1 MVDHLENRGWIIEHK
16 SFKQHETNFTYN
28 ENDLFEDFKKLLV
41 YLGFE
46 LKKDVF
52 TKHFSQF
59 DCDLKVD
66 LKNEKLIYPIEKGFI
81 VNSETT
87 SNFSSNEN
95 FVVFECV
102 YRLLNQGY
110 KPESIELEPSWK
122 LGHSNKSGRADIFIK
137 NLQNQ
142 PLLIIECKTAGREFE
157 KAWKYTLEDGGTF

>member
-1 MVDHLENRGWIIEHK
+1 MKL
-16 SFKQHETNFTYN
+16 
-28 ENDLFEDFKKLLV
+28 EDFKKLLV
-41 YLGFE
+41 YLEFE

-66 LKNEKLIYPIEKGFI
+66 LKNGKLIYPIEKGFI

-102 YRLLNQGY
+102 HRLLSQGY

-142 PLLIIECKTAGREFE
+142 PLLIIECKTASREFE
-157 KAWKYTLEDGGTF
+157 KAWKYTLVSNEVLNWAVEL